1 MVSFKVLY
9 ADGSPAIGVTVKI
22 DVPGKEFVKKTD
34 QFGNVAF
41 DIPIQRGRIS
51 IDGLPLFYGLL
62 EVDAFR
68 IPPSK
73 K

>member
-9 ADGSPAIGVTVKI
+9 TNGSPAKGVTVKV
-22 DVPGKEFVKKTD
+22 DVPGKELIEETD
-34 QFGNVAF
+34 NLGNVSF

-51 IDGLPLFYGLL
+51 INGLPLFYGLL
-62 EVDAFR
+62 EVDAFQ
-68 IPPSK
+68 IPNPK